1 MRNGPDCD
9 YDNGIY
15 PWLCVTQ
22 ILLRS
27 LYCLS
32 FYLRLRITPFVST
45 NSRPLYCLSFDIRLL
60 IIPLVSSNSRPLSRY
75 SLAVNQL
82 MVVTTNDWENWTQQ
96 KTSGELMYSSIM
108 YNRFRWC
115 LCSYKRLLPLYTCSI
130 SLFGTLIFLVC
141 HQSLSTTLIE
151 QFYWWSKLVYLM
163 NTRIPIFGWQASLIS
178 ISVARR
184 ALMKLWYFRVFYNLL
199 YFSASVG

>member
-1 MRNGPDCD
+1 MISHEWGTDRIVITTTEYIRD
-9 YDNGIY
+9 YVW
-15 PWLCVTQ
+15 P
-22 ILLRS
+22 
-27 LYCLS
+27 
-32 FYLRLRITPFVST
+32 
-45 NSRPLYCLSFDIRLL
+45 
-60 IIPLVSSNSRPLSRY
+60 RY

-82 MVVTTNDWENWTQQ
+82 MVVTTDDWENLTQQ

-108 YNRFRWC
+108 YNHFRWC

-151 QFYWWSKLVYLM
+151 QLYWWIKLVYLM

-178 ISVARR
+178 SIVHISSH
-184 ALMKLWYFRVFYNLL
+184 LEYVFVKQNCCHSNRL
-199 YFSASVG
+199 STP